1 MELRLKATIIYGG
14 SKTMVAKRREMGKA
28 QVTLYDNESIGC
40 TGADTYRKSE
50 LFYTDEACNT
60 TNRSGRFLHV
70 TYKHG
75 YPEWT
80 YR

>member
-1 MELRLKATIIYGG
+1 MYGG
-14 SKTMVAKRREMGKA
+14 GSMRAKRNETEKA
-28 QVTLYDNESIGC
+28 LVTLYDDESWMAG
-40 TGADTYRKSE
+40 GSYTYRKSE

-60 TNRSGRFLHV
+60 TNRSGKFIHI